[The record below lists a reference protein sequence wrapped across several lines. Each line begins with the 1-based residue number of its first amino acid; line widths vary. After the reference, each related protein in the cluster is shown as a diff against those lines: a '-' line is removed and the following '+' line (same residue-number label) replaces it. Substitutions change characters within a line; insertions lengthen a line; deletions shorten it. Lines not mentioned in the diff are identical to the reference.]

1 MPLDQLDPSVFAKA
15 RTGKGRDNVQKQR
28 EIAALEAQVYH
39 LTEVLGEQRQATRE
53 NVERKQARTSDEL
66 EVCSIFLCILVISIH
81 EHICTTERK
90 QIGSAFS
97 NVVDFVAGRGRA

>member
-39 LTEVLGEQRQATRE
+39 LTEILGVSFFSSLLSSSRLNVIKRKVV
-53 NVERKQARTSDEL
+53 NVELIKFAM
-66 EVCSIFLCILVISIH
+66 
-81 EHICTTERK
+81 K
-90 QIGSAFS
+90 
-97 NVVDFVAGRGRA
+97 

>member
-1 MPLDQLDPSVFAKA
+1 MKFRVS
-15 RTGKGRDNVQKQR
+15 TGPVAIRSPWYFLIFQ
-28 EIAALEAQVYH
+28 
-39 LTEVLGEQRQATRE
+39 EQRQATRE

-90 QIGSAFS
+90 RIGSAFS